1 MRTPM
6 AIALV
11 LAGAL
16 LEPWAARA
24 EDGKVDWEHKVVRC
38 TGSGAAN
45 LKDADGNPAVARIG
59 AEKAARID
67 ALRNCLAA
75 LRGVQIESGR
85 SVGSALES
93 DAVLSGK
100 VQGLV
105 RGFRTVG
112 KPRYFS
118 DGGVEIDVEVPLEGA
133 LSDALLPRQPQP
145 GAAEPVPAAA
155 EGGPTSLVVDARG
168 QKLTPALAPRV
179 RDEAGREVYGP
190 GKLAD
195 AGRRAGGAAAY
206 APDLESARRSLG
218 ERLGER
224 PLVVKA
230 VRVDGSDVVIS
241 AADAALLGGP
251 VPAFL
256 ALGRVVILADARSPL
271 P

>member
-1 MRTPM
+1 MRIPL
-6 AIALV
+6 AIAL
-11 LAGAL
+11 AQAL
-16 LEPWAARA
+16 LLVPAARA
-24 EDGKVDWEHKVVRC
+24 EEGKVDWEHKVVRC

-67 ALRNCLAA
+67 ALRNCLAT

-85 SVGSALES
+85 TVGSALES
-93 DAVLSGK
+93 DAALSGK

-118 DGGVEIDVEVPLEGA
+118 DGGVEIDVEVPLEGG
-133 LSDALLPRQPQP
+133 LSDALLPREPES
-145 GAAEPVPAAA
+145 GAAHPAPAA
-155 EGGPTSLVVDARG
+155 GGPTSLVVDARG
-168 QKLTPALAPRV
+168 QKVTPALAPRV
-179 RDEAGREVYGP
+179 KDDAGREVYGP

-206 APDLESARRSLG
+206 APDLESARKSLG
-218 ERLGER
+218 DRMGDR

-230 VRVDGSDVVIS
+230 VRVEGTDVVIS

-256 ALGRVVILADARSPL
+256 SLGRVVILAD
-271 P
+271 

>member
-1 MRTPM
+1 MRIRL
-6 AIALV
+6 AIAV
-11 LAGAL
+11 AQAL
-16 LEPWAARA
+16 LLVPCARA
-24 EDGKVDWEHKVVRC
+24 EDGKVDWERRVVRC
-38 TGSGAAN
+38 TGSGAAK

-93 DAVLSGK
+93 DAALSGK

-118 DGGVEIDVEVPLEGA
+118 DGGVEIDIEVPLDGA
-133 LSDALLPRQPQP
+133 LSDALLPREPQ
-145 GAAEPVPAAA
+145 AAADERAAVA

-179 RDEAGREVYGP
+179 RDEAGREIYGP
-190 GKLAD
+190 GKLSD

-206 APDLESARRSLG
+206 APDLGSARSSLG
-218 ERLGER
+218 DRLGDR

-230 VRVDGSDVVIS
+230 VRAEGADVFIS

-256 ALGRVVILADARSPL
+256 AMGRVVILADARTPV